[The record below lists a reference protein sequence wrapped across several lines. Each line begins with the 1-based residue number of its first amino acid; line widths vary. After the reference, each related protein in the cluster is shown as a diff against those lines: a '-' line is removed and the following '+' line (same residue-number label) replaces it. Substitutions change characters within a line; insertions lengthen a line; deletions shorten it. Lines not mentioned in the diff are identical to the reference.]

1 MRISHHTLSQ
11 LNFEQALKE
20 EIEWQPDLTP
30 KQVIDL
36 ALSSEGT
43 DLAKYADY
51 LEGLTKSGTITPR
64 ADLITAIK
72 WRNGR
77 RPVHIM
83 PIHERTFY
91 RSVVNLLK
99 EDLPPTDRSPE
110 AYEEF
115 ELGPTED
122 TSARF
127 VIKTDIANYYSSI
140 DHELMRDEIVART
153 GRSEIASILCDFWRA
168 IQNRSVGI
176 PQMSEPS
183 KVLSEILVDNL
194 HRSLNRKGLK
204 VWRYADDFRITARSR
219 QESIAAL
226 DIIHE
231 ESRHMGLCLNDW
243 KTHLLSIER
252 YKQLANEDKEKEEEA
267 RTSAQNSLMYWSPY
281 EEYQRE
287 PGIDEVYVEAAET
300 LLREWRDEIPD
311 AVIEHSGLLQRHKLI
326 RTSLNVLE
334 TFEEASGLPYLYD
347 VLLREPQL
355 TPAVFRYIHNL
366 GVASPDAAASACVQ
380 ILESG
385 ILNRWQQLWLA
396 WSLQSTEWSI
406 SRVVADSIE
415 LRNFLK
421 GLLHDRSEVVRGQA
435 CLSLAVNTSLSQS
448 EWASVQESSGYLA
461 APYAA
466 AALAGVQGIDEKQRA
481 RLRPTSK
488 LDKLAGEWG
497 ATCIPSK

>member
-1 MRISHHTLSQ
+1 
-11 LNFEQALKE
+11 
-20 EIEWQPDLTP
+20 
-30 KQVIDL
+30 
-36 ALSSEGT
+36 
-43 DLAKYADY
+43 
-51 LEGLTKSGTITPR
+51 
-64 ADLITAIK
+64 
-72 WRNGR
+72 
-77 RPVHIM
+77 
-83 PIHERTFY
+83 
-91 RSVVNLLK
+91 
-99 EDLPPTDRSPE
+99 
-110 AYEEF
+110 
-115 ELGPTED
+115 
-122 TSARF
+122 
-127 VIKTDIANYYSSI
+127 
-140 DHELMRDEIVART
+140 
-153 GRSEIASILCDFWRA
+153 
-168 IQNRSVGI
+168 
-176 PQMSEPS
+176 
-183 KVLSEILVDNL
+183 
-194 HRSLNRKGLK
+194 
-204 VWRYADDFRITARSR
+204 
-219 QESIAAL
+219 
-226 DIIHE
+226 
-231 ESRHMGLCLNDW
+231 MGLCLNDW

-396 WSLQSTEWSI
+396 WSLQSTEFSI

-421 GLLHDRSEVVRGQA
+421 GLLRDRSEVVRGQA